1 MKVPNEII
9 ELARKYITHG
19 DVQKIADISGL
30 KRYDIEKVFDIDINS
45 KPEAIAAVAAYYKE
59 KESILSDYLK

>member
-1 MKVPNEII
+1 MKVPTEII

-30 KRYDIEKVFDIDINS
+30 KRYDIEKVFDLDINS
-45 KPEAIAAVAAYYKE
+45 KPEAIAAVAAYYRE
-59 KESILSDYLK
+59 KESILSDFLN

>member
-1 MKVPNEII
+1 MKVPQHII

-19 DVQKIADISGL
+19 DIQKIADISGL
-30 KRYDIEKVFDIDINS
+30 RRYEIEKVFELDVNS

-59 KESILSDYLK
+59 KEDILSDYIT